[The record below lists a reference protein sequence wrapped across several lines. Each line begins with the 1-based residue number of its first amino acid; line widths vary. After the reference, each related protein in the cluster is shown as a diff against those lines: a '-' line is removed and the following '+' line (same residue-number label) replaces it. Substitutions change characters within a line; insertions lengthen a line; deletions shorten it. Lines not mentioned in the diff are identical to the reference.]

1 MKFLLFSGF
10 LLGCVFSVLA
20 QDVAT
25 KPELPPEIDVTID
38 LGGDEPLYLVSSMKT
53 ARIITKD
60 QFEKIDAE
68 QVDYI
73 QVIKDP
79 SSIYI
84 YGDKAR
90 NGVVLI
96 VMKGFSFSEKSFSE
110 KYSRKRKH
118 R

>member
-1 MKFLLFSGF
+1 MKFLLFSGL
-10 LLGCVFSVLA
+10 LLGGVFSALA
-20 QDVAT
+20 QDLGT
-25 KPELPPEIDVTID
+25 KPDVPSELDVTID
-38 LGGDEPLYLVSSMKT
+38 LGAYEPLYLISSMKT

-60 QFEKIDAE
+60 QFEKIDAG

-84 YGDKAR
+84 YGEKAR
-90 NGVVLI
+90 NGVVLV
-96 VMKGFSFSEKSFSE
+96 VMKGFSFSE

-118 R
+118 K